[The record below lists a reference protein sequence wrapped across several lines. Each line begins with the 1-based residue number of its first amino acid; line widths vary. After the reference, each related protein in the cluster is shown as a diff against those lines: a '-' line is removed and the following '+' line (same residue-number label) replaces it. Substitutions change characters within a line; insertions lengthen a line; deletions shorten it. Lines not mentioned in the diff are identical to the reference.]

1 MSIEASH
8 HKGLATDPACDLPVH
23 SHSTRSLVVGGE
35 GRKVPNIP
43 LRPIGIGR
51 NRHQTLLGSL
61 AFNMMREEW
70 KELRAEVK
78 EMRHRIDEMPDGAT
92 LNRLAD
98 DVQDLSKRV
107 GRLETQIN
115 NWDE

>member
-1 MSIEASH
+1 MASERTGSVEAIAA
-8 HKGLATDPACDLPVH
+8 KA
-23 SHSTRSLVVGGE
+23 VVGLPTMW
-35 GRKVPNIP
+35 RIVTV
-43 LRPIGIGR
+43 IGSLASTIIL
-51 NRHQTLLGSL
+51 LLGTL

-70 KELRAEVK
+70 NELRVEVK

-98 DVQDLSKRV
+98 DVQDLGKRV

>member
-1 MSIEASH
+1 MASDQRT
-8 HKGLATDPACDLPVH
+8 GSVESLAAKA
-23 SHSTRSLVVGGE
+23 VVGLPTMW
-35 GRKVPNIP
+35 RVVTV
-43 LRPIGIGR
+43 IGSLASTVIL
-51 NRHQTLLGSL
+51 LLGSF

-78 EMRHRIDEMPDGAT
+78 EMRHRLDEMPDGAT

-98 DVQDLSKRV
+98 DVQDLGKRL
-107 GRLETQIN
+107 GRLESQVN

>member
-1 MSIEASH
+1 MASERT
-8 HKGLATDPACDLPVH
+8 GSVESLAAKA
-23 SHSTRSLVVGGE
+23 VVGLPTMW
-35 GRKVPNIP
+35 RIVTV
-43 LRPIGIGR
+43 IGSLASTIIL
-51 NRHQTLLGSL
+51 LLGSL

-70 KELRAEVK
+70 NELRAEVK

>member
-1 MSIEASH
+1 VASNPT
-8 HKGLATDPACDLPVH
+8 GSVESLAAKA
-23 SHSTRSLVVGGE
+23 VVGLPTMW
-35 GRKVPNIP
+35 RIVTVI
-43 LRPIGIGR
+43 
-51 NRHQTLLGSL
+51 GSL
-61 AFNMMREEW
+61 ASTIVLVVLGFASDLVREEW

-98 DVQDLSKRV
+98 DVQDLSRRV
-107 GRLETQIN
+107 DRMETQIN

>member
-1 MSIEASH
+1 MANERTGSVEAIAA
-8 HKGLATDPACDLPVH
+8 KA
-23 SHSTRSLVVGGE
+23 VVGLPTMW
-35 GRKVPNIP
+35 RIVTV
-43 LRPIGIGR
+43 IGSLASTIIL
-51 NRHQTLLGSL
+51 LLGSF

-70 KELRAEVK
+70 KELRAEVR

>member
-1 MSIEASH
+1 MANERTGSVEA
-8 HKGLATDPACDLPVH
+8 LAAKA
-23 SHSTRSLVVGGE
+23 VVGLPTMW
-35 GRKVPNIP
+35 RIVTV
-43 LRPIGIGR
+43 IGSMASTIIL
-51 NRHQTLLGSL
+51 LLGTL

-70 KELRAEVK
+70 NELRAEVK